1 MKPTAIGATA
11 NPWRL
16 AKNPMVPKI
25 RTIQTSIKAE
35 LREYE
40 PTTAKAN
47 TMGQRME
54 IGTREILAK
63 SFAA

>member
-1 MKPTAIGATA
+1 
-11 NPWRL
+11 
-16 AKNPMVPKI
+16 MVPKI

-47 TMGQRME
+47 TMGQRMD